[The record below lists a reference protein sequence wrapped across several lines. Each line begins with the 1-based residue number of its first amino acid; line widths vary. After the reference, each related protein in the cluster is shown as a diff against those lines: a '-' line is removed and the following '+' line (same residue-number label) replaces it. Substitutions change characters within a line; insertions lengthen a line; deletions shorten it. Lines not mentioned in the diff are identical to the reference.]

1 MIIKLNSFSY
11 KNRNIIKTKIMNYQ
25 YNSNRFKPFVN
36 DALAK
41 LEITDIN
48 DLQIGEPYLI
58 DFLWGRS
65 DEPTIK
71 MKGTFIKLFNA
82 STMTHMICRNHSG
95 RIISAPLEHSRVYKS
110 PKFVYGN
117 TFREKAVVHVI
128 NAIFYQTNIDNDN
141 DYKIENTIGHHLGRG
156 WVLPE

>member
-1 MIIKLNSFSY
+1 
-11 KNRNIIKTKIMNYQ
+11 MNYPFM
-25 YNSNRFKPFVN
+25 NSHRFKPLVN
-36 DALAK
+36 NALAK

-110 PKFVYGN
+110 PDSVHGDIL
-117 TFREKAVVHVI
+117 REKALVHCI
-128 NAIFYQTNIDNDN
+128 NTIYHQTNDDNYK
-141 DYKIENTIGHHLGRG
+141 DYKIENTIGHHLGTG
-156 WVLPE
+156 WILSDKQN

>member
-1 MIIKLNSFSY
+1 
-11 KNRNIIKTKIMNYQ
+11 MNYPFK
-25 YNSNRFKPFVN
+25 NPNRFKPFVN
-36 DALAK
+36 NALAK

-48 DLQIGEPYLI
+48 DLQIGESYLI

-71 MKGTFIKLFNA
+71 MKGTFIKLFNG

-110 PKFVYGN
+110 PDSVYGN
-117 TFREKAVVHVI
+117 ILREKALVHCI
-128 NAIFYQTNIDNDN
+128 NTIYHQTNDDNYK
-141 DYKIENTIGHHLGRG
+141 DYKIENTIGNHLGSG
-156 WVLPE
+156 WILSDKQN